1 MPLFG
6 PKKKRITFPAL
17 EFNANEE
24 MSMINNR
31 LFFLMKK
38 EEKIKNKNKEH
49 NQTIEFETNLLK
61 EQLTSIKN
69 EIADIRKGLRQSK
82 NNFEIAVRELN
93 MHAKIEDLDQL
104 KRIIQEYDPG
114 DFISYKEFQRI
125 AEERINSLRGIE

>member
-1 MPLFG
+1 
-6 PKKKRITFPAL
+6 
-17 EFNANEE
+17 
-24 MSMINNR
+24 
-31 LFFLMKK
+31 MKK